1 MSLKMS
7 KNQQI
12 LAKIGGSLALL
23 LSLGLGQ
30 QASAV
35 TLVENLSKISDG
47 CRKNRELQLGKLKLY
62 NWQWQL

>member
-12 LAKIGGSLALL
+12 LAKIGGGGSLALL
-23 LSLGLGQ
+23 VSLALGQ

-35 TLVENLSKISDG
+35 TLVENLTQSNSADG
-47 CRKNRELQLGKLKLY
+47 TVHSTAWTGSSF
-62 NWQWQL
+62 